1 MCSDTHSE
9 PLRLCVSAFSD
20 STMSFLNS
28 ALLPGLALLVG
39 LPLLI
44 HLLNLRFPRLFEFS
58 SVKHIRETIAQR
70 SRIFR
75 WRHLVLLALRT
86 LFVLLLLLAFLKPL
100 LPRFGSASDKQ
111 SGRSVLLVID
121 HSLSMEHKGGGV
133 SSRQRAEAEADKILA
148 TLGGD
153 DTVNVITAGQ
163 SPKSCFFEFSRNHAD
178 AKRFVAEMKAGFSR
192 ADFSHANALAARL
205 LAQGAAQPEI
215 YYMSDF
221 QRRNWANV
229 DFTALPPAAR
239 MFFVDCGP
247 PSRDNRAI
255 LGASISQTQVLAGD
269 TVTLEVEV
277 GNFRETPMQEP
288 LKVVLDGRTSFEKE
302 VTVAP
307 WSTAKVTLPVPPGG
321 PGLHQCEISLTPDD
335 LALDDRHFLTIPVM
349 EKEGILIVSD
359 APDPEK
365 DATLFLKTAL
375 NPYDDLAGSLLPEQ
389 VTAAGVTSAKLA
401 AVKKIFLTRTGRL
414 SDAACKLVA
423 DFIFHGGGV
432 VWFLDGENDGANL
445 AALEKAMA
453 GSQLPLKLGSRR
465 VAKRVGTGAQ
475 QIIRGDF
482 KSRYLRLFRGSM
494 RQNLALLEFYDIY
507 DAGSTGTGNVLLTY
521 ADDTPAMASMNHGLG
536 TLLMMNFSVS
546 EFSSN
551 LARQRIFPAW
561 MQEIVKNITSDEP
574 LPTSSLIGE
583 PVTDEVWKSELAANP
598 VRRPTGEPM
607 EVKADALG
615 ERIGISFVPEEIGF
629 YTIRGSRLLHAYAVN
644 PPPDESDL
652 RPIDRALLP
661 EQLGEKGQRGFF
673 VQGREDFE
681 NLILG
686 KPVFHWFIL
695 AAVAM
700 LLIEIMF
707 QFFIH
712 RPATKQ
718 P

>member
-1 MCSDTHSE
+1 
-9 PLRLCVSAFSD
+9 
-20 STMSFLNS
+20 MSFLNS
-28 ALLPGLALLVG
+28 ALLPGLVLLAG

-44 HLLNLRFPRLFEFS
+44 HVLNLRFPRLFEFS

-75 WRHLVLLALRT
+75 WRHLLLLALRT

-100 LPRFGSASDKQ
+100 LPRFGSAADKQ
-111 SGRSVLLVID
+111 AGRAVLLIID

-133 SSRQRAEAEADKILA
+133 GSRQRAETEADKILA
-148 TLGGD
+148 TLGAD
-153 DTVNVITAGQ
+153 DTVNVIAAGQ
-163 SPKSCFFEFSRNHAD
+163 TPKSCFFEFSRSHAD
-178 AKRFVAEMKAGFSR
+178 AKRFVAEMKAGFTR
-192 ADFSHANALAARL
+192 ADFSQANALAARL
-205 LAQGAAQPEI
+205 LAQSTGRPEI
-215 YYMSDF
+215 YYLSDF

-239 MFFVDCGP
+239 MFFVDCAP
-247 PSRDNRAI
+247 PNRDNRAI

-277 GNFRETPMQEP
+277 GNFRDTPMQEP

-302 VTVAP
+302 VSVAP

-321 PGLHQCEISLTPDD
+321 PGLHQCEISITPDD

-359 APDPEK
+359 APDPKK
-365 DATLFLKTAL
+365 DTTLFLKTAL

-389 VTAAGVTSAKLA
+389 VAAAGVTSAKLA
-401 AVKKIFLTRTGRL
+401 AVKKIFFTRTGRL
-414 SDAACKLVA
+414 TDAACKLVA

-432 VWFLDGENDGANL
+432 VWFLDGENDAANL
-445 AALEKAMA
+445 AALEQAMA
-453 GSQLPLKLGSRR
+453 GNPLPLKLGGRR

-475 QIIRGDF
+475 QIIKGDF
-482 KSRYLRLFRGSM
+482 KSRYLRLFRGPM

-507 DAGSTGTGNVLLTY
+507 DAGSTGAGNILLTY
-521 ADDTPAMASMNHGLG
+521 ADDTPAMASLNHGLG
-536 TLLMMNFSVS
+536 TLLLMNFSVS

-574 LPTSSLIGE
+574 LPVSSLVGE

-598 VRRPTGEPM
+598 VRRPTGEPL
-607 EVKADALG
+607 EVKAEALG

-652 RPIDRALLP
+652 RPIDRTLLP
-661 EQLGEKGQRGFF
+661 EQLNEKGQRGFF

-700 LLIEIMF
+700 LIVELAF

-712 RPATKQ
+712 RTAAKQ

>member
-1 MCSDTHSE
+1 MT
-9 PLRLCVSAFSD
+9 
-20 STMSFLNS
+20 FLNS
-28 ALLPGLALLVG
+28 ALLPGLVLLAG

-44 HLLNLRFPRLFEFS
+44 HVLNLRFPRLFEFS
-58 SVKHIRETIAQR
+58 SVRHIRETIAQR

-75 WRHLVLLALRT
+75 WRHLLLMALRT

-100 LPRFGSASDKQ
+100 LPRFGSAADKQ
-111 SGRSVLLVID
+111 AGRAVLLIID

-133 SSRQRAEAEADKILA
+133 GSRQRAESEADKILA
-148 TLGGD
+148 TLGGED
-153 DTVNVITAGQ
+153 AVNVISAGQ
-163 SPKSCFFEFSRNHAD
+163 APKSCFFEFSRNHAD
-178 AKRFVAEMKAGFSR
+178 AKRFVAEMKAGFGR
-192 ADFSHANALAARL
+192 ADFSQANALAARL
-205 LAQGAAQPEI
+205 LTQSAGSPEI
-215 YYMSDF
+215 YYLSDF

-239 MFFVDCGP
+239 MFFVDCAP
-247 PSRDNRAI
+247 PNRDNRAI

-277 GNFRETPMQEP
+277 GNFRDTPMQEP
-288 LKVVLDGRTSFEKE
+288 VKVVLDGRTSFEKE
-302 VTVAP
+302 VAVAP

-321 PGLHQCEISLTPDD
+321 PGLHQCEISITPDD

-359 APDPEK
+359 APDPKK

-401 AVKKIFLTRTGRL
+401 GVKKIFLTRTGRL
-414 SDAACKLVA
+414 SEAACKLVA

-445 AALEKAMA
+445 GALEKAMA
-453 GSQLPLKLGSRR
+453 GYALPLKLGGRR
-465 VAKRVGTGAQ
+465 VAKSVGTGAQ
-475 QIIRGDF
+475 QIIKGDF
-482 KSRYLRLFRGSM
+482 KSRYLRLFRGPM

-507 DAGSTGTGNVLLTY
+507 DAGSTGAGNILLTY
-521 ADDTPAMASMNHGLG
+521 ADDTPAMASLNHGLG

-574 LPTSSLIGE
+574 LPTSSLVGE
-583 PVTDEVWKSELAANP
+583 TVADEVWKTELAANP
-598 VRRPTGEPM
+598 VRRPSGELL
-607 EVKADALG
+607 EVKAEALG
-615 ERIGISFVPEEIGF
+615 ERIGISFVPDELGF
-629 YTIRGSRLLHAYAVN
+629 YTIRSSRLVHAYAVN

-652 RPIDRALLP
+652 RPIDRTLLP

-673 VQGREDFE
+673 VAGREDFE

-695 AAVAM
+695 AAVV
-700 LLIEIMF
+700 LLLVELAF
-707 QFFIH
+707 QFFIQ
-712 RPATKQ
+712 RTTAKQ
-718 P
+718 T

>member
-1 MCSDTHSE
+1 
-9 PLRLCVSAFSD
+9 
-20 STMSFLNS
+20 MSFLNS
-28 ALLPGLALLVG
+28 TLLPGLALLIG

-44 HLLNLRFPRLFEFS
+44 HVLNLRFPRLFEFS

-75 WRHLVLLALRT
+75 WRHLLLLALRT

-100 LPRFGSASDKQ
+100 LPRFGSAADKQ
-111 SGRSVLLVID
+111 AGRSVLLIID

-133 SSRQRAEAEADKILA
+133 SSRQRAETEADKILG
-148 TLGGD
+148 TLGAD
-153 DTVNVITAGQ
+153 DTVNVIAAGQ
-163 SPKSCFFEFSRNHAD
+163 SPKSCFFEFSRSHAD
-178 AKRFVAEMKAGFSR
+178 AKRFVAEMKAGFTR
-192 ADFSHANALAARL
+192 ADFSQANALAARL
-205 LAQGAAQPEI
+205 LAQNAGIPEI
-215 YYMSDF
+215 YYLSDF

-229 DFTALPPAAR
+229 DFTALPLAAR
-239 MFFVDCGP
+239 MFFVDCAP
-247 PSRDNRAI
+247 PNRDNRAI

-277 GNFRETPMQEP
+277 GNFRDTPMQEP

-302 VTVAP
+302 IAVAP

-359 APDPEK
+359 APDPKK
-365 DATLFLKTAL
+365 DATLFLQTAL

-389 VTAAGVTSAKLA
+389 VAAAGVTSAKLA
-401 AVKKIFLTRTGRL
+401 AVKKVFLTRSGRL
-414 SDAACKLVA
+414 TDATGKLMA

-432 VWFLDGENDGANL
+432 VWFLDGENDAANL
-445 AALEKAMA
+445 AALEKAMT
-453 GSQLPLKLGSRR
+453 GNPLPLKLGGRR
-465 VAKRVGTGAQ
+465 VAKSVGTGAQ
-475 QIIRGDF
+475 QIIKGDF
-482 KSRYLRLFRGSM
+482 KSRYLRLFRGPM

-507 DAGSTGTGNVLLTY
+507 DAGSTGAGNVLLTY
-521 ADDTPAMASMNHGLG
+521 ADDTPAMASLNHGLG
-536 TLLMMNFSVS
+536 TLLLLNFSVS

-561 MQEIVKNITSDEP
+561 MQDLVKNIASDEP
-574 LPTSSLIGE
+574 LATSSLIGE
-583 PVTDEVWKSELAANP
+583 TVADEVWKTELAANP
-598 VRRPTGEPM
+598 MRRPSGEPL
-607 EVKADALG
+607 EVKAEALG
-615 ERIGISFVPEEIGF
+615 ERIGISFVPDEIGF

-652 RPIDRALLP
+652 RPIDRTLLP

-686 KPVFHWFIL
+686 KPVFHWFVL
-695 AAVAM
+695 AAVV
-700 LLIEIMF
+700 LLLVELAF

-712 RPATKQ
+712 RTAAKQ

>member
-1 MCSDTHSE
+1 
-9 PLRLCVSAFSD
+9 
-20 STMSFLNS
+20 MSFLNS
-28 ALLPGLALLVG
+28 ALLPGLVLLVG

-44 HLLNLRFPRLFEFS
+44 HVLNLRFPRLFEFS

-75 WRHLVLLALRT
+75 WRHLLLLALRT

-111 SGRSVLLVID
+111 AGRAVLLIID

-133 SSRQRAEAEADKILA
+133 GSRQRAESEADKILA
-148 TLGGD
+148 TLGAD
-153 DTVNVITAGQ
+153 DTVNVIAAGQ

-178 AKRFVAEMKAGFSR
+178 AKRFVAEMKAGFTR
-192 ADFSHANALAARL
+192 ADFSQANALAARL
-205 LAQGAAQPEI
+205 LAQSVGSPEI
-215 YYMSDF
+215 YYLSDF

-239 MFFVDCGP
+239 MFFVDCAP
-247 PSRDNRAI
+247 PNRDNRAI
-255 LGASISQTQVLAGD
+255 LGASISQAQVLAGD

-277 GNFRETPMQEP
+277 GNFRDTPMQEP

-302 VTVAP
+302 VAVAP

-321 PGLHQCEISLTPDD
+321 PGLHLCEISLTPDD

-349 EKEGILIVSD
+349 EKEGILLVSD
-359 APDPEK
+359 APDPKK

-401 AVKKIFLTRTGRL
+401 AVKKIFFTRTGRL
-414 SDAACKLVA
+414 TDVACKLVA

-432 VWFLDGENDGANL
+432 VWFLDGENDAANL

-453 GSQLPLKLGSRR
+453 GNALPLKLGGRR
-465 VAKRVGTGAQ
+465 VATRVGTGTQ
-475 QIIRGDF
+475 QIIKGDF
-482 KSRYLRLFRGSM
+482 KSRYLRLFRGPM

-507 DAGSTGTGNVLLTY
+507 DAGSTGAGNVLLTY
-521 ADDTPAMASMNHGLG
+521 ADDTPAMASLNHGLG
-536 TLLMMNFSVS
+536 TLLLMNFSVS

-598 VRRPTGEPM
+598 VRRPSSEPL
-607 EVKADALG
+607 EVKTEALG

-652 RPIDRALLP
+652 RPIDRTLLP
-661 EQLGEKGQRGFF
+661 EQLNEKGQRGFF

-695 AAVAM
+695 AAVV
-700 LLIEIMF
+700 LLLVELAF

-712 RPATKQ
+712 RTASKQ

>member
-1 MCSDTHSE
+1 
-9 PLRLCVSAFSD
+9 
-20 STMSFLNS
+20 MSFLNS

-44 HLLNLRFPRLFEFS
+44 HVLNLRFPRLFEFS

-75 WRHLVLLALRT
+75 WRHLLLLALRT

-100 LPRFGSASDKQ
+100 LPRFGSAADQ
-111 SGRSVLLVID
+111 QAGRAVLLIID

-133 SSRQRAEAEADKILA
+133 SSRQRAETEADKILA
-148 TLGGD
+148 TLGAD
-153 DTVNVITAGQ
+153 DTVNVIAAGQ

-178 AKRFVAEMKAGFSR
+178 AKRFVAELKAGFTR
-192 ADFSHANALAARL
+192 ADFSQANALAARL
-205 LAQGAAQPEI
+205 LAQNAGSPEI
-215 YYMSDF
+215 YYLSDF

-229 DFTALPPAAR
+229 DFTALPPVAR
-239 MFFVDCGP
+239 MFFVDCAP
-247 PSRDNRAI
+247 PNRDNRAI

-277 GNFRETPMQEP
+277 GNFRDTPMQEP

-302 VTVAP
+302 VAVAP

-359 APDPEK
+359 APSPNA

-389 VTAAGVTSAKLA
+389 VPAAGVTSAKLA
-401 AVKKIFLTRTGRL
+401 AVKKIFFTRTGRL
-414 SDAACKLVA
+414 TDAACKLVA
-423 DFIFHGGGV
+423 DFLFHGGGV
-432 VWFLDGENDGANL
+432 VWFLDGENDAANL
-445 AALEKAMA
+445 VALEKAMA
-453 GSQLPLKLGSRR
+453 GSPLPLKLGSRR
-465 VAKRVGTGAQ
+465 VAKSVGTGAQ
-475 QIIRGDF
+475 QIIKGDF
-482 KSRYLRLFRGSM
+482 KSRYLRLFRGAN

-507 DAGSTGTGNVLLTY
+507 DAGSTGAGSVLLTY
-521 ADDTPAMASMNHGLG
+521 ADDTPAMASLNHGLG
-536 TLLMMNFSVS
+536 TLLLMNFSVS

-561 MQEIVKNITSDEP
+561 MQDLVKNITSDEP
-574 LPTSSLIGE
+574 LPVSSVIGE
-583 PVTDEVWKSELAANP
+583 PVTDEVWKSELASNP
-598 VRRPTGEPM
+598 VRRPTGEPL
-607 EVKADALG
+607 EVKAEALG

-652 RPIDRALLP
+652 RPIDRTLLP

-695 AAVAM
+695 AAAA
-700 LLIEIMF
+700 LLLVELAF

-712 RPATKQ
+712 RTAAKQ